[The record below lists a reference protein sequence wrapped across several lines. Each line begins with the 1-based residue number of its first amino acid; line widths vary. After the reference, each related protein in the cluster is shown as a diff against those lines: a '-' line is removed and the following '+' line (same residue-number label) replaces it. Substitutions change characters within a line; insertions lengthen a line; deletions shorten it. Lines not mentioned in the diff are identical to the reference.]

1 MCRAIRYCD
10 EQSQRDG
17 SYVVDNDFH
26 TPISLTNSYGN
37 ETQQTEQRLEVANNL
52 SDYGRLFPPWRRGC

>member
-37 ETQQTEQRLEVANNL
+37 ETQQTEQQA
-52 SDYGRLFPPWRRGC
+52 SP